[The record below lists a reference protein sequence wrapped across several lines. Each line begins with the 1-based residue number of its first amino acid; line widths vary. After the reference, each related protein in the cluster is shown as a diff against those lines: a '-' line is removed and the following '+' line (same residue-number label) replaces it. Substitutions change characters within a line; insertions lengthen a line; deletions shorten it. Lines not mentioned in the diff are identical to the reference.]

1 MSLTLAA
8 FLLQMLYFPN
18 FGNCSCRPVRY
29 FGIFFQ
35 DDITKFWDENLL
47 LFTFSTG
54 KLRKNLFWNNKKF
67 VLCLPKYHNKFLYQN
82 NVRKYFPAN
91 NMKRF
96 VHTISF
102 YFFTFLNTNL
112 YPGSL

>member
-54 KLRKNLFWNNKKF
+54 KLRKNLFWNN
-67 VLCLPKYHNKFLYQN
+67 NQ
-82 NVRKYFPAN
+82 
-91 NMKRF
+91 F
-96 VHTISF
+96 VH
-102 YFFTFLNTNL
+102 LNFITNFRPKKESE
-112 YPGSL
+112 YIVRIFS